1 MKIENISV
9 SDINIDKGTAILSF
23 NIVETTTNV
32 DIDLKINDDEFIQI
46 ATNQGQGN
54 KTYTL
59 NSMQKGVHNLIL
71 KISNEEEEYISEP
84 FLAKFKI
91 NPTIENLECIYSDST
106 GKFILRFTILGDEL
120 FTYNINLKL
129 DNKEYQEVMTSQI
142 MGEKTL
148 EAMSKMG
155 SHTCVLKISDGY
167 DEYET
172 DIYSFEITNQRPILS
187 KILVANI
194 TNEGTATIY
203 YAVKDIE
210 NSQLI
215 HMLNIDGRNEYINPT
230 KVDDFYTYELSGL
243 SVGKHVCNM
252 SITDGI
258 DVEITDD
265 FYIEIFANSTDKKEI
280 LRQSKIK
287 YDFAYQSLKD
297 IITSVISDG
306 VFDYDIENMII
317 KKAQESYNET
327 YSEFNRIAQQS
338 IDIIGT
344 NKVNLT
350 KEDLTTQINDVDNA
364 LNTLETTMEGV
375 FRDGL
380 LSDSEKTLLRDNLNL
395 IAKEKADVD
404 SDYETLYNNE
414 DLLDPAK
421 SKLQTTYNAFV
432 DAQNSLATTINN
444 IINKDGIIDNE
455 DKASIDSAFEA
466 WRVAL
471 GDYRNASLEAI
482 DSIAKKKID
491 DNADTLNERWSE
503 LIVDI
508 ETGIRAEVGSL
519 EKKVNTISETVDVAV
534 KNVEVMYY
542 LSTSET
548 SLEGGEWTTEAPT
561 WEQGKYMWSK
571 TVTTLSNDEVKESNP
586 VCIAG
591 AKGQDAT
598 TYYTWIMYAD
608 DENGN
613 GISNSPDNKKY
624 IGFAYNKTTQTE
636 STNRNDYTWSLIK
649 GEDGKDG
656 TDGTNGI
663 NGQDGKDGIT
673 YYTWIKYS
681 NYADGTSLYDTPNDS
696 TEYIGIA
703 VNQTSQTEST
713 NKSDYKWSKFRGD
726 DGVNGSDGDDGV
738 GVESVTEEYYLSTSK
753 TTQTGGSWVTSPPT
767 WSKGYYM
774 WTRSKIVYTNGV
786 TEYTDPICDSSWEVA
801 DEVAKEVEEIDRKV
815 ATLEITNESITS
827 TVSSMQSTVNGF
839 DERIS
844 STQQTANKINWVVAS
859 GTSSSNMTLTS
870 DALNIISSNINLTG
884 KVTFNSFNSSLQA
897 QADEWDASYNTVY
910 NWAYGY
916 PSSTNTTTIN
926 GAYIETGTIS
936 ADKIM
941 ANSISVDMLK
951 SNNANPIIRLFD
963 QCSIDA
969 TLLYEKGQGD
979 GIRLKWDNYN
989 YIYVSEDYIGF
1000 HLTNGGET
1008 YLLALEAPSGIPQ
1021 FITKSGYKLILDS
1034 SLTYKGE
1041 TVVTSGNVSSYCAP
1055 ASHTHSG
1062 YASSSHNHSGTYAP
1076 YSHTHSYAPSSHS
1089 HDSIYYSS
1097 SSIDCYS
1104 SSISISSYEVYVN
1117 CDLIPGSYNKHNCG
1131 TYDWS
1136 WRSVVADMLCYLS
1149 YVGHADGNEEEL
1161 SETDIS
1167 YNFMKQYSNGINL
1180 KQQALQT
1187 VSTSEIKN
1195 QQKEITNEDLV
1206 QNAVLEKANAI
1217 YEYDSK
1223 GVNLYTNATSLIETM
1238 AQTVE
1243 VLINKIE
1250 ELEETVLYL
1259 KDKIGE

>member
-1 MKIENISV
+1 MKIENIVV
-9 SDINIDKGTAILSF
+9 SNIDINNNSATLTFD
-23 NIVETTTNV
+23 IVELEGEVNV
-32 DIDLKINDDEFIQI
+32 NLKVNDGEFKQILEKQKQGTITYELTDIPKGINNLVLKI
-46 ATNQGQGN
+46 
-54 KTYTL
+54 
-59 NSMQKGVHNLIL
+59 V
-71 KISNEEEEYISEP
+71 NENEEYITEP
-84 FLAKFKI
+84 FLVKLKI
-91 NPTIENLECIYSDST
+91 NPTIEGLECTYSDST
-106 GKFILRFTILGDEL
+106 GKFILEFNLLGDES
-120 FTYNINLKL
+120 FIYNIYLKL
-129 DNKEYQEVMTSQI
+129 DENEYQEIMTSQTI
-142 MGEKTL
+142 GKKTFEMISVMGE
-148 EAMSKMG
+148 
-155 SHTCVLKISDGY
+155 HTCVLKVTDSY

-172 DIYSFEITNQRPILS
+172 EIYSFEITNKKPILS
-187 KILVANI
+187 MVLVTDVTNEGVANI
-194 TNEGTATIY
+194 H

-210 NSQLI
+210 NSTLE
-215 HMLNIDGRNEYINPT
+215 HKLNIDSEEKIINPT
-230 KVDDFYTYELSGL
+230 RIDNFYTYEINNLSIGVHEC
-243 SVGKHVCNM
+243 SI

-258 DVEITDD
+258 DTVTTDS
-265 FYIEIFANSTDKKEI
+265 FNIEIFENSTDKKEI
-280 LRQSKIK
+280 LRQSKAR

-306 VFDYDIENMII
+306 IFNYDIENMII

-350 KEDLTTQINDVDNA
+350 KEDLTNQINDVDNA

-380 LSDSEKTLLRDNLNL
+380 LNDSEKTLLRDNLNL

-421 SKLQTTYNAFV
+421 SKLQTTYNTFV

-548 SLEGGEWTTEAPT
+548 SLEGGEWTTETPT

-591 AKGQDAT
+591 AKGQDAI

-624 IGFAYNKTTQTE
+624 IGFAYEKTSEIESTNPSDYSWSKFIGEDGINAITYYTWIKYADDENGNGLSDDSNGKEYIGFAYNKISQTE
-636 STNRNDYTWSLIK
+636 STNPSDYTWSLIK
-649 GEDGKDG
+649 G
-656 TDGTNGI
+656 TDGINGI
-663 NGQDGKDGIT
+663 N

-681 NYADGTSLYDTPNDS
+681 DYADGTSLYDMPNDN

-726 DGVNGSDGDDGV
+726 DGVDGENGDDGV
-738 GVESVTEEYYLSTSK
+738 GIESVTEEYYLSTSK
-753 TTQTGGSWVTSPPT
+753 STQTGGSWVTSPPT
-767 WSKGYYM
+767 WSKGNYM

-801 DEVAKEVEEIDRKV
+801 DEVAKEVENITQKV
-815 ATLEITNESITS
+815 AELEITDESITS
-827 TVSSMQSTVNGF
+827 TVSSINSTVNSLNSTVSTHTSQ
-839 DERIS
+839 IS
-844 STQQTANKINWVVAS
+844 QLSNSI
-859 GTSSSNMTLTS
+859 TSSVTEDDVKSIIEQSPTEIKYGFNDISNYVTISTSGLTVTRGS
-870 DALNIISSNINLTG
+870 IACDMITSYSSN
-884 KVTFNSFNSSLQA
+884 A
-897 QADEWDASYNTVY
+897 
-910 NWAYGY
+910 
-916 PSSTNTTTIN
+916 
-926 GAYIETGTIS
+926 
-936 ADKIM
+936 
-941 ANSISVDMLK
+941 
-951 SNNANPIIRLFD
+951 IIRLFQGNGLD
-963 QCSIDA
+963 MAIDA
-969 TLLYEKGQGD
+969 TSIYETGVGD
-979 GIRLKWDNYN
+979 AIRLKRDSNNYV
-989 YIYVSEDYIGF
+989 YVGNGAIGF
-1000 HLTNGGET
+1000 YCSGSGNNENAVASVYGASSNVYCAFQTKGGTLVLENGHLYVNSVEMSNVNHTHSA
-1008 YLLALEAPSGIPQ
+1008 Y
-1021 FITKSGYKLILDS
+1021 
-1034 SLTYKGE
+1034 SLT
-1041 TVVTSGNVSSYCAP
+1041 
-1055 ASHTHSG
+1055 SHTHSNYASSSHSHSG
-1062 YASSSHNHSGTYAP
+1062 YASSSH
-1076 YSHTHSYAPSSHS
+1076 SHS
-1089 HDSIYYSS
+1089 DETIRPYQVKPTSKGSGYCGNHNDYYW
-1097 SSIDCYS
+1097 Y
-1104 SSISISSYEVYVN
+1104 
-1117 CDLIPGSYNKHNCG
+1117 
-1131 TYDWS
+1131 
-1136 WRSVVADMLCYLS
+1136 VVASTYVRYNSVAGSVSSLS
-1149 YVGHADGNEEEL
+1149 LSKNEGNPAREFFKNYSDITL
-1161 SETDIS
+1161 S
-1167 YNFMKQYSNGINL
+1167 
-1180 KQQALQT
+1180 
-1187 VSTSEIKN
+1187 
-1195 QQKEITNEDLV
+1195 
-1206 QNAVLEKANAI
+1206 KANPISAFDSEGSEPTLAEQVYDQI
-1217 YEYDSK
+1217 YEMNNEGMVFTDAGCMANYQSQCLELL
-1223 GVNLYTNATSLIETM
+1223 VNENDDMYEKINNLET
-1238 AQTVE
+1238 QLLE
-1243 VLINKIE
+1243 VLNKNKELMTRIE
-1250 ELEETVLYL
+1250 ELENKLNNQ
-1259 KDKIGE
+1259 

>member
-1 MKIENISV
+1 MKIENIVV
-9 SDINIDKGTAILSF
+9 SNIDINNNSATLTFD
-23 NIVETTTNV
+23 IVELEGEVNV
-32 DIDLKINDDEFIQI
+32 NLKVNDGEFKQILEKQKQGTITYELTDIPKGINNLVLKI
-46 ATNQGQGN
+46 
-54 KTYTL
+54 
-59 NSMQKGVHNLIL
+59 V
-71 KISNEEEEYISEP
+71 NENEEYITEP
-84 FLAKFKI
+84 FLVKLKI
-91 NPTIENLECIYSDST
+91 NPTIEGLECTYSDST
-106 GKFILRFTILGDEL
+106 GKFILEFNLLGDES
-120 FTYNINLKL
+120 FIYNIYLKL
-129 DNKEYQEVMTSQI
+129 DENEYQEIMTSQTI
-142 MGEKTL
+142 GKKTFEMISVMGE
-148 EAMSKMG
+148 
-155 SHTCVLKISDGY
+155 HTCVLKVTDSY

-172 DIYSFEITNQRPILS
+172 EIYSFEITNKKPILS
-187 KILVANI
+187 MVLVTDVTNEGVANI
-194 TNEGTATIY
+194 H

-210 NSQLI
+210 NSTLE
-215 HMLNIDGRNEYINPT
+215 HKLNIDSEEKIINPT
-230 KVDDFYTYELSGL
+230 RIDNFYTYEINNLSIGVHEC
-243 SVGKHVCNM
+243 SI

-258 DVEITDD
+258 DTVTTDS
-265 FYIEIFANSTDKKEI
+265 FNIEIFENSTDKKEI
-280 LRQSKIK
+280 LRQSKAR

-306 VFDYDIENMII
+306 IFNYDIENMII

-350 KEDLTTQINDVDNA
+350 KEDLTNQINDVDNA

-380 LSDSEKTLLRDNLNL
+380 LNDSEKTLLRDNLNL

-548 SLEGGEWTTEAPT
+548 SLEGGEWTTETPT

-591 AKGQDAT
+591 AKGQDAI

-624 IGFAYNKTTQTE
+624 IGFAYEKTSEIESTNPSDYSWSKFIGEDGINAITYYTWIKYADDENGNGLSDDSNGKEYIGFAYNKISQTE
-636 STNRNDYTWSLIK
+636 STNPSDYTWSLIK
-649 GEDGKDG
+649 G
-656 TDGTNGI
+656 TDGINGI
-663 NGQDGKDGIT
+663 N

-681 NYADGTSLYDTPNDS
+681 DYADGTSLYDMPNDN

-726 DGVNGSDGDDGV
+726 DGVDGENGDDGV
-738 GVESVTEEYYLSTSK
+738 GIESVTEEYYLSTSK
-753 TTQTGGSWVTSPPT
+753 STQTGGSWVTSPPT
-767 WSKGYYM
+767 WSKGNYM

-801 DEVAKEVEEIDRKV
+801 DEVAKEVENITQKV
-815 ATLEITNESITS
+815 AELEITDESITS
-827 TVSSMQSTVNGF
+827 TVSSINSTVNSLNSTVSTHTSQ
-839 DERIS
+839 IS
-844 STQQTANKINWVVAS
+844 QLSNSI
-859 GTSSSNMTLTS
+859 TSSVTEDDVKSIIEQSPTEIKYGFNDISNYVTISTSGLTVTRGS
-870 DALNIISSNINLTG
+870 IACDMITSYSSN
-884 KVTFNSFNSSLQA
+884 A
-897 QADEWDASYNTVY
+897 
-910 NWAYGY
+910 
-916 PSSTNTTTIN
+916 
-926 GAYIETGTIS
+926 
-936 ADKIM
+936 
-941 ANSISVDMLK
+941 
-951 SNNANPIIRLFD
+951 IIRLFQGNGLD
-963 QCSIDA
+963 MAIDA
-969 TLLYEKGQGD
+969 TSIYETGVGD
-979 GIRLKWDNYN
+979 AIRLKRDSNNYV
-989 YIYVSEDYIGF
+989 YVGNGAIGF
-1000 HLTNGGET
+1000 YCSGSGNNENAVASVYGASSNVYCAFQTKGGTLVLENGHLYVNSVEMSNVNHTHSA
-1008 YLLALEAPSGIPQ
+1008 Y
-1021 FITKSGYKLILDS
+1021 
-1034 SLTYKGE
+1034 SLT
-1041 TVVTSGNVSSYCAP
+1041 
-1055 ASHTHSG
+1055 SHTHSNYASSSHSHSG
-1062 YASSSHNHSGTYAP
+1062 YASSSH
-1076 YSHTHSYAPSSHS
+1076 SHS
-1089 HDSIYYSS
+1089 DETIRPYQVKPTSKGSGYCGNHNDYYW
-1097 SSIDCYS
+1097 Y
-1104 SSISISSYEVYVN
+1104 
-1117 CDLIPGSYNKHNCG
+1117 
-1131 TYDWS
+1131 
-1136 WRSVVADMLCYLS
+1136 VVASTYVRYNSVAGSVSSLS
-1149 YVGHADGNEEEL
+1149 LSKNEGNPAREFFKNYSDITL
-1161 SETDIS
+1161 S
-1167 YNFMKQYSNGINL
+1167 
-1180 KQQALQT
+1180 
-1187 VSTSEIKN
+1187 
-1195 QQKEITNEDLV
+1195 
-1206 QNAVLEKANAI
+1206 KANPISAFDSEGSEPTLAEQVYDQI
-1217 YEYDSK
+1217 YEMNNEGMVFTDAGCMANYQSQCLELL
-1223 GVNLYTNATSLIETM
+1223 VNENDDMYEKINNLET
-1238 AQTVE
+1238 QLLE
-1243 VLINKIE
+1243 VLNKNKELMTRIE
-1250 ELEETVLYL
+1250 ELENKLNNGNNE
-1259 KDKIGE
+1259 